1 MMKGQKLPPIF
12 LLLCTVQ
19 QVDPGLPATNLIPR
33 ISPSLNSPSWNWV
46 SFLLSEQGWWLISA
60 ITLECLSLQQLASSV
75 RRGSHRI
82 GFTPLQS
89 TVGKRLQRL
98 SLVTAGEG
106 DATNIQGVEARHAAK
121 WTSDNAQGSPSPPN
135 KELSASTINNTE
147 FWTPAGGFSAP
158 RWGPATPPFLPL
170 VIQP

>member
-19 QVDPGLPATNLIPR
+19 QVHPGLPATNLIPR

-46 SFLLSEQGWWLISA
+46 SFLLNEQGWWLISA

-89 TVGKRLQRL
+89 TVDKRLQRL
-98 SLVTAGEG
+98 PLVTAGEG
-106 DATNIQGVEARHAAK
+106 MLPTSRGWRPDMLPNEHPTTHRAAPAPLTK
-121 WTSDNAQGSPSPPN
+121 NYQPQ
-135 KELSASTINNTE
+135 LSTIPSSE
-147 FWTPAGGFSAP
+147 PLQVASVPLAEAP
-158 RWGPATPPFLPL
+158 PPHLSFP
-170 VIQP
+170 